1 METTKLYT
9 KYEDTIRY
17 IFPFAV
23 QAFSETKVLPSIAI
37 GTAIYFLD
45 RRVITVSNL
54 TRTNNIFNTTSG
66 PRSRLTNY
74 ASPYYSIIEKYK
86 EINDTIHN
94 EWFASYKDSLN
105 VIFKDKPNTI
115 HDIIKIIDELGLKE
129 YDKLYIKE
137 YIRQMREN
145 GMLVSEEKETEAT
158 NDVMDRIEAE
168 SAVEASEI
176 KEVTSEDKEI
186 EEINSETEE
195 VASEDKENT
204 SEEEED
210 KEDMKDNIIE
220 ADTNVKLDRE
230 YWYIE
235 DSDGRIHG
243 QYFCLAGAIKAYNN
257 IAIRPD
263 MFIYVKDKD
272 GNIVHPKDAFSVTTV
287 SAPNSVTVVSSNEND
302 FTPSVTRI
310 YPDDNKITILKNANV
325 FEESSITV
333 EDDNIHT
340 IYVKN
345 INVYKNPTDKR
356 PFRSVTGNY
365 YIMGK
370 EVNNR
375 TLLVRNMDDISPAS
389 IVGWVKSSKL

>member
-1 METTKLYT
+1 METTELYA

-23 QAFSETKVLPSIAI
+23 QAFSETKILPSIAI

-45 RRVITVSNL
+45 RRVITVGNL
-54 TRTNNIFNTTSG
+54 MRTNNIFNTTSG
-66 PRSRLTNY
+66 PRFRLINY
-74 ASPYYSIIEKYK
+74 DTPYDSIIEKYK

-115 HDIIKIIDELGLKE
+115 HFIIKTIDDLGLKE
-129 YDKLYIKE
+129 YDRLYIKE

-145 GMLVSEEKETEAT
+145 GMLVSEEKEAEAT
-158 NDVMDRIEAE
+158 GEVMKGIEAE
-168 SAVEASEI
+168 PDKENELVEETTSEEGKEDKEEEI
-176 KEVTSEDKEI
+176 KE
-186 EEINSETEE
+186 
-195 VASEDKENT
+195 
-204 SEEEED
+204 SEE
-210 KEDMKDNIIE
+210 MKDNIIE
-220 ADTNVKLDRE
+220 ADTNAKLDRE

-257 IAIRPD
+257 MAIRPD
-263 MFIYVKDKD
+263 MEIYVKNKD
-272 GNIVHPKDAFSVTTV
+272 GNIVYPKDANIVPMS
-287 SAPNSVTVVSSNEND
+287 NSVTVVTSNEN
-302 FTPSVTRI
+302 TVAP
-310 YPDDNKITILKNANV
+310 
-325 FEESSITV
+325 SITTV
-333 EDDNIHT
+333 YPADSTGMVIKSNDESNITVVDDDIHT

-345 INVYKNPTDKR
+345 INVYKNPNDKR

-370 EVNNR
+370 EVNKR
-375 TLLVRNMDDISPAS
+375 TLLVRNINDSSPAS
-389 IVGWVKSSKL
+389 VVGWVKSSKL